1 MKTDNKQ
8 GRGIKT
14 SKISR
19 ILTAI
24 DGSPSSIEAARY
36 ALAMAKKYD
45 AELFALTIINTQP
58 WFHSSTLYGWAS
70 SETMEK
76 IHESDVRRAQIWLDK
91 VKENAN
97 SNKEMLQT
105 KVSLVPYTETSTAGA
120 IINYAEQNH
129 IDLIVIGTRGHSGL
143 KKMLLGSVALAVL
156 TYSHCPVMVIK

>member
-1 MKTDNKQ
+1 M
-8 GRGIKT
+8 
-14 SKISR
+14 
-19 ILTAI
+19 
-24 DGSPSSIEAARY
+24 
-36 ALAMAKKYD
+36 
-45 AELFALTIINTQP
+45 
-58 WFHSSTLYGWAS
+58 
-70 SETMEK
+70 
-76 IHESDVRRAQIWLDK
+76 VK

-97 SNKEMLQT
+97 SNKVMLQT

>member
-1 MKTDNKQ
+1 M
-8 GRGIKT
+8 KT

-24 DGSPSSIEAARY
+24 DGSHSSMEAAKY

-70 SETMEK
+70 PETMEK
-76 IHESDVRRAQIWLDK
+76 VHENDIRHAQTWLDQ
-91 VKENAN
+91 VKETAENDGVK
-97 SNKEMLQT
+97 SQT
-105 KVSLVPYTETSTAGA
+105 KILLVPYTETSTAGA
-120 IINYAEQNH
+120 IINYAEENH

-156 TYSHCPVMVIK
+156 TYSHCPVLVIK

>member
-1 MKTDNKQ
+1 M
-8 GRGIKT
+8 KT

-19 ILTAI
+19 IFTAI
-24 DGSPSSIEAARY
+24 DGSHSSMEAARY

-58 WFHSSTLYGWAS
+58 WFYSSTLYGWAS

-76 IHESDVRRAQIWLDK
+76 VHESDIHRAQTWLDQL
-91 VKENAN
+91 KENAN
-97 SNKEMLQT
+97 NNKVRLQT
-105 KVSLVPYTETSTAGA
+105 KISLVPYTETSTAGA

-156 TYSHCPVMVIK
+156 TYSHCPVLVIK

>member
-1 MKTDNKQ
+1 M
-8 GRGIKT
+8 KT

-24 DGSPSSIEAARY
+24 DGSHSSMEAAKY

-70 SETMEK
+70 PETMEK
-76 IHESDVRRAQIWLDK
+76 VHENDIRHAQTWLDQ
-91 VKENAN
+91 VKETAENDGVR
-97 SNKEMLQT
+97 SQT
-105 KVSLVPYTETSTAGA
+105 KILLVPYTETSTAGS
-120 IINYAEQNH
+120 IINYAEENH

-156 TYSHCPVMVIK
+156 TYSHCPVLVIK

>member
-1 MKTDNKQ
+1 M
-8 GRGIKT
+8 KT

-24 DGSPSSIEAARY
+24 DGSHSSMEAAKY

-70 SETMEK
+70 PETMEK
-76 IHESDVRRAQIWLDK
+76 VHENDIRHAQTWLDQ
-91 VKENAN
+91 VKETAENDGVR
-97 SNKEMLQT
+97 SQT
-105 KVSLVPYTETSTAGA
+105 KILLVPYTETSTAGA
-120 IINYAEQNH
+120 IINYAEENH

-156 TYSHCPVMVIK
+156 TYSHCPVLVIK

>member
-58 WFHSSTLYGWAS
+58 WFYSSTLYGWAS

-97 SNKEMLQT
+97 SNKVMLQT

-156 TYSHCPVMVIK
+156 TYSHCPVLVIK

>member
-1 MKTDNKQ
+1 M
-8 GRGIKT
+8 KT

-24 DGSPSSIEAARY
+24 DGSHSSMEAAKY

-70 SETMEK
+70 PETMEK
-76 IHESDVRRAQIWLDK
+76 VHENDIRHAQTWLDQ
-91 VKENAN
+91 VKETAENDGVR
-97 SNKEMLQT
+97 SQT
-105 KVSLVPYTETSTAGA
+105 KILLVPYTETSTAGA
-120 IINYAEQNH
+120 IINYAEENH

-143 KKMLLGSVALAVL
+143 KKMLLGSVALVVL
-156 TYSHCPVMVIK
+156 TYSHCPVLVIK

>member
-1 MKTDNKQ
+1 MKTL
-8 GRGIKT
+8 
-14 SKISR
+14 KISR

-24 DGSPSSIEAARY
+24 DGSHSSMEAAKY

-70 SETMEK
+70 PETMEK
-76 IHESDVRRAQIWLDK
+76 VHENDIRHAQTWLDQ
-91 VKENAN
+91 VKETAENDIVR
-97 SNKEMLQT
+97 SQT
-105 KVSLVPYTETSTAGA
+105 KILLVPYTETSTAGA
-120 IINYAEQNH
+120 IINHAEENH

-156 TYSHCPVMVIK
+156 TYSHSPVLVIK

>member
-1 MKTDNKQ
+1 M
-8 GRGIKT
+8 KT

-24 DGSPSSIEAARY
+24 DGSHSSMEAAKY

-58 WFHSSTLYGWAS
+58 WFYSSTLYGWAS
-70 SETMEK
+70 PETMEK
-76 IHESDVRRAQIWLDK
+76 VHENDIRHAQTWLDQ
-91 VKENAN
+91 VKETAENDGVR
-97 SNKEMLQT
+97 SQT
-105 KVSLVPYTETSTAGA
+105 KILLVPYTETSTAGA
-120 IINYAEQNH
+120 IINYAEENH

-156 TYSHCPVMVIK
+156 TYSHCPVLVIK

>member
-1 MKTDNKQ
+1 M
-8 GRGIKT
+8 KT

-24 DGSPSSIEAARY
+24 DGSHSSIEAAKY

-70 SETMEK
+70 PETMEK
-76 IHESDVRRAQIWLDK
+76 VHENDIRHAQTWLDQ
-91 VKENAN
+91 VKETAENDGVR
-97 SNKEMLQT
+97 SQT
-105 KVSLVPYTETSTAGA
+105 KILLVPYTETSTAGA
-120 IINYAEQNH
+120 IINYAEENH

-156 TYSHCPVMVIK
+156 TYSHCPVLVIK

>member
-1 MKTDNKQ
+1 M
-8 GRGIKT
+8 KT

-24 DGSPSSIEAARY
+24 DGSHSSMEAAKY

-70 SETMEK
+70 PETMEK
-76 IHESDVRRAQIWLDK
+76 VHENDIRHAQTRLDQ
-91 VKENAN
+91 VKETAENDGVR
-97 SNKEMLQT
+97 SQT
-105 KVSLVPYTETSTAGA
+105 KILLVPYTETSTAGA
-120 IINYAEQNH
+120 IINYAEENH

-156 TYSHCPVMVIK
+156 TYSHCPVLVIK